1 MKKWLS
7 VLPVSAILFSISM
20 FYSCSGSA
28 QQTQAATPSVTPE
41 AVQKQAPA
49 AAFQNVDAAT
59 LQKMTQENPGLVVLD
74 VRTAQEVAGGIIP
87 GAVHID
93 ISKPDFIE
101 KINQL
106 DKSKSYV
113 VYCRSGR
120 RSVSACN
127 MMANE
132 GFQQLYNLQG
142 GILSWN
148 AQQ

>member
-7 VLPVSAILFSISM
+7 VLPASAILISFAM

-28 QQTQAATPSVTPE
+28 QQTQAATPVTPD

-49 AAFQNVDAAT
+49 AAFQHVDAAS
-59 LQKMTQENPGLVVLD
+59 LEKMTQENPGVVLLD
-74 VRTAQEVAGGIIP
+74 VRTAQEVASGIIP
-87 GAVHID
+87 GALHID
-93 ISKPDFIE
+93 ISRPDFIE

-106 DKSKSYV
+106 DKSKPYV

-148 AQQ
+148 ARQ

>member
-1 MKKWLS
+1 MKKWIS
-7 VLPVSAILFSISM
+7 VLPVSAILLTISM
-20 FYSCSGSA
+20 LYSCSGSA
-28 QQTQAATPSVTPE
+28 QQSQAATPVTPE
-41 AVQKQAPA
+41 AMQKQAPA
-49 AAFQNVDAAT
+49 AAFQNVDAGT
-59 LQKMTQENPGLVVLD
+59 LQKMTQENPGIVLLD
-74 VRTAQEVAGGIIP
+74 VRTAQEVASGIIP

-93 ISKPDFIE
+93 ISRPDFIE

-127 MMANE
+127 TMANE

-148 AQQ
+148 ARQ